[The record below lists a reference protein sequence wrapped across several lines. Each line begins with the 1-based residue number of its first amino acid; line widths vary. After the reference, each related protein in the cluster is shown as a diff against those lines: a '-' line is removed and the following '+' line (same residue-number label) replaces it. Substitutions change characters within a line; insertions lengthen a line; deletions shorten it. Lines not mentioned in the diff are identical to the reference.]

1 MGCLPGYETVR
12 TRATRTEKDT
22 PKRSCKEEVDM
33 RSRYNLVISFETID
47 TYDEVDEHE
56 LRKLIKS
63 MMVNDVKN
71 LTIRYNHI
79 TENNVLPK

>member
-1 MGCLPGYETVR
+1 
-12 TRATRTEKDT
+12 
-22 PKRSCKEEVDM
+22 M